1 MYKGKIAIELP
12 IKSIIIDSLYYKL
25 IIIDNR
31 GIYYYFNGNDDYDGY
46 SCDLIIPIEDNHN

>member
-1 MYKGKIAIELP
+1 MTIELP

-31 GIYYYFNGNDDYDGY
+31 GIYYYFNGNDEYDGY
-46 SCDLIIPIEDNHN
+46 SCDLIIPVEDNHN